1 MLAGNKRNLIMESN
15 LNTGSTK
22 RDLPKAADVLSTS
35 KYWGLWVGV
44 GGRVYVYM
52 GRVSPHPKAL
62 SSPIFSPR

>member
-44 GGRVYVYM
+44 GGRVYV
-52 GRVSPHPKAL
+52 GRVSPHPEAL
-62 SSPIFSPR
+62 SSPIFSPW